1 MQVQKPRQIA
11 YRVLAR
17 HRRSGAFVDWLLDAE
32 LENCDLSSVDRH
44 LVQELVYGCVRWR
57 ATLDWLIEKKA
68 PGKQRSGVNI
78 VLELGLYQM
87 FWLRRIPD
95 HAAVNETVQ
104 LARDCGLGSHAGFI
118 NAVLRAYARERE
130 STINL
135 LETLKTHDPALG
147 WSHPSWLVDR
157 WIQRLGRQNAIAL
170 LEWNNKPART
180 FARVNTL
187 KTDAAALTELWTKE
201 GVEASPCSFD
211 WVPDGT
217 VFELL
222 AHPPLAGLDS
232 FAKGFFYIQDPSTL
246 LAVHMLA
253 PQPGESIADVCAA
266 PGGKTAYIGQLMNN
280 AGLLAAFDPAHDR
293 AARLRANCE
302 RLGVKCSIAEAPT
315 PGQRF
320 DRVLADVPC
329 SNTGVLRRRV
339 ELRWRIQPGDFAKF
353 QDVQLKLLLGA
364 SELVRPGGVLVYSTC
379 SLEPEENRGVAEL
392 FIARA
397 PRFTLIE
404 DRQLTPFAD
413 GVDGAYVARFACHSS
428 PEISP
433 A

>member
-17 HRRSGAFVDWLLDAE
+17 HRRTGAFVDSLLDAE
-32 LENCDLSSVDRH
+32 LENCDLSPADRH

-57 ATLDWLIEKKA
+57 ATLDWLIQKKA
-68 PGKQRSGVNI
+68 PGRQRSGVSI
-78 VLELGLYQM
+78 LLQLGLYQM
-87 FWLRRIPD
+87 FWLSRIPD

-104 LARDCGLGSHAGFI
+104 LARDCGLGSHSGFV

-130 STINL
+130 STINSI
-135 LETLKTHDPALG
+135 ETLKTQDPALG

-157 WIQRLGRQNAIAL
+157 WIQRLGKQNAIAL

-187 KTDAAALTELWTKE
+187 KTNAAALAQLWENE
-201 GVEASPCSFD
+201 GVQASPCRFD

-222 AHPPLAGLDS
+222 SHPPLAGLDS
-232 FAKGFFYIQDPSTL
+232 FAKGLFYIQDPSTL
-246 LAVHMLA
+246 LAVHMLT
-253 PQPGESIADVCAA
+253 PQPGESVADVCAA
-266 PGGKTAYIGQLMNN
+266 PGGKTTYIGQLMNN
-280 AGLLAAFDPAHDR
+280 SGHLAAFDPARDR
-293 AARLRANCE
+293 LARLRVNCG
-302 RLGVKCSIAEAPT
+302 RLGVKCSISDAPA
-315 PGQRF
+315 PGQQF

-339 ELRWRIQPGDFAKF
+339 ELRWRIQTGDFAKF
-353 QDVQLKLLLGA
+353 QNLQLKLLLGA
-364 SELVRPGGVLVYSTC
+364 AELVRPGGVLVYSTC
-379 SLEPEENRGVAEL
+379 SLEPEENRGVTEL

-404 DRQLTPFAD
+404 DRQLTPFAN
-413 GVDGAYVARFACHSS
+413 GVDGAYVARFVRDSTRKTS
-428 PEISP
+428 PE
-433 A
+433 

>member
-17 HRRSGAFVDWLLDAE
+17 HKQSGAFVDSLLDAE
-32 LENCDLSSVDRH
+32 LENCVLSPADRH

-57 ATLDWLIEKKA
+57 ATLDWLIRKKA
-68 PGKQRSGVNI
+68 PGRQRSEVGI
-78 VLELGLYQM
+78 LLQLGLYQM
-87 FWLRRIPD
+87 FWLSRIPD

-104 LARDCGLGSHAGFI
+104 LARECGLGAHAGFI
-118 NAVLRAYARERE
+118 NAVLRAYARERK
-130 STINL
+130 STIDSI
-135 LETLKTHDPALG
+135 EKLKTQDPALG

-157 WIQRLGRQNAIAL
+157 WVQRFGRQNAIAL
-170 LEWNNKPART
+170 LEWNNKPPRT

-187 KTDAAALTELWTKE
+187 KTDAATLAELWKKE
-201 GVEASPCSFD
+201 GVEASLCRFD

-222 AHPPLAGLDS
+222 SHPPLAGLDS

-246 LAVHMLA
+246 LAVHVLK
-253 PQPGESIADVCAA
+253 PQPGESVADVCAA
-266 PGGKTAYIGQLMNN
+266 PGGKTTYIGQLMNN
-280 AGLLAAFDPAHDR
+280 TGQLAAFDPAHDR
-293 AARLRANCE
+293 LARLRVNCG
-302 RLGVKCSIAEAPT
+302 RLGVKCSIAEVPK
-315 PGQRF
+315 PGQQF

-339 ELRWRIQPGDFAKF
+339 DLRWRIQPGDFTKF
-353 QDVQLKLLLGA
+353 QEVQLKLLLEA
-364 SELVRPGGVLVYSTC
+364 SELVRKGGTLVYSTC
-379 SLEPEENRGVAEL
+379 SLEPEENRSVVDS

-397 PRFTLIE
+397 RRFTLVE

-413 GVDGAYVARFACHSS
+413 GVDGAYVARFVCDST
-428 PEISP
+428 PGISP
-433 A
+433 G